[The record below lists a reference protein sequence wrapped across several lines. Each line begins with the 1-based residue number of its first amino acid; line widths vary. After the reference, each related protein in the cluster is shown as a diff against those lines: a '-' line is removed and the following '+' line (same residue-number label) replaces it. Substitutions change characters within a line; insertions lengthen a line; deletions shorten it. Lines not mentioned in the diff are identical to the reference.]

1 MVVPGIYIIMM
12 LVIPVKKLIEMIF
25 DSTFD
30 PFSYFE
36 KTDDVKEE
44 KGRKTLTNVT
54 EKDIKDDRKD

>member
-1 MVVPGIYIIMM
+1 MM
-12 LVIPVKKLIEMIF
+12 LAIPVKKVNRDDF

>member
-12 LVIPVKKLIEMIF
+12 LAIPVKKINRDNF
-25 DSTFD
+25 DSAFD

-44 KGRKTLTNVT
+44 KGRKH
-54 EKDIKDDRKD
+54 

>member
-12 LVIPVKKLIEMIF
+12 LAIPVKKVNRDDI